1 MRLHILPTFGAGT
14 EADVTTARVRSRR
27 GKLLTAGTGGP
38 MAVKAYQLL
47 RAPMNTPAAPGHRS
61 GGAG

>member
-1 MRLHILPTFGAGT
+1 M
-14 EADVTTARVRSRR
+14 TTARVRSRR